1 MLIGLTGTPGT
12 GKTSVSNLLKEEYG
26 YKIIHLNELIKEEH
40 LYSEVDTKRDSVI
53 ADMEQVIARVN
64 DLIRN
69 DLIREPDNNRGKNDE
84 ITILESHLSHHIADI
99 VIVLRASPD
108 ELRKRLSKRKYPPA
122 KVQENVEAEALDV
135 ILVES
140 FEWCDQVFEINTTG
154 RFVNDIAKDIA
165 EIVGVL
171 SSSRHDKKDIL
182 LKFKPGSFD
191 WSNEID

>member
-64 DLIRN
+64 DLTCRHGNNDERN
-69 DLIREPDNNRGKNDE
+69 DK

-108 ELRKRLSKRKYPPA
+108 ELRKRLSKRKYPLA
-122 KVQENVEAEALDV
+122 KIQENVEAEALDV

-140 FEWCDQVFEINTTG
+140 FEWCDQIFEINTTG
-154 RFVNDIAKDIA
+154 RYISDIAKDIA
-165 EIVGVL
+165 QIVGVL
-171 SSSRHDKKDIL
+171 SSSRHDKNDIL
-182 LKFKPGSFD
+182 VKFKPGSLD
-191 WSNEID
+191 WSGEID

>member
-26 YKIIHLNELIKEEH
+26 YRVIHLNELIREEH
-40 LYSEVDTKRDSVI
+40 LYSEVDTKRDAVI
-53 ADMEQVIARVN
+53 ADMEKVIARVA
-64 DLIRN
+64 DLTCRPNSNGERN
-69 DLIREPDNNRGKNDE
+69 DK
-84 ITILESHLSHHIADI
+84 ITILESHLSHHIADT

-122 KVQENVEAEALDV
+122 KIQENIEAEALDV

-154 RFVNDIAKDIA
+154 RNVSEVAKDVA
-165 EIVGVL
+165 EIIRAL
-171 SSSRHDKKDIL
+171 SGHDKKDVL
-182 LKFKPGSFD
+182 LKFKPGSLD
-191 WSNEID
+191 WSGEID

>member
-53 ADMEQVIARVN
+53 ADMEQVIARIN

-69 DLIREPDNNRGKNDE
+69 DLTWESDNNRGKNDE
-84 ITILESHLSHHIADI
+84 ITIIESHLSHHITDI

-108 ELRKRLSKRKYPPA
+108 ELRKRLSKRKYSAA
-122 KVQENVEAEALDV
+122 KIQENVEAEALDV

-154 RFVNDIAKDIA
+154 RYVSDIVKDIA

-171 SSSRHDKKDIL
+171 SSSRHDEKDVL